1 MPQSDSSSVSGRSKL
16 LPWVTALVAEFRTF
30 LPALN
35 HFETHLKTVIP
46 KLNSTDPEKAARCA
60 NSLSQWF
67 LIVGFIIAE
76 SMNDFELFI
85 LSDVPHPSRGSLN
98 NTSLSLI
105 TVSGLI
111 QQVPAFVKN
120 LKDEDMIFEMEP
132 RFSGLI
138 TVLKET
144 TGHISMPVPGCEP

>member
-16 LPWVTALVAEFRTF
+16 LPCVTALVAEFRTF
-30 LPALN
+30 LSALN

-46 KLNSTDPEKAARCA
+46 KLNSTNPEKAARCA
-60 NSLSQWF
+60 NSLSHWF

-76 SMNDFELFI
+76 SLKDFELFI
-85 LSDVPHPSRGSLN
+85 LSDVSHPSRGSLN

-111 QQVPAFVKN
+111 QQVPAF

-132 RFSGLI
+132 RFSVLI
-138 TVLKET
+138 RVLKET
-144 TGHISMPVPGCEP
+144 TGHISMPVTGCEP